1 MTTGFSLPFD
11 RTPNLFCLIGKE
23 LNYLDLKE
31 SNSGCHH
38 HHLLSPHQIFIE
50 HPLSVKHVTVYMLR
64 KHILLCKGRHSL
76 KDESK
81 QMGIPNF
88 QSLIRAQRRQV
99 SLGYIERASYKV
111 CTWTHLCAQLLFL

>member
-1 MTTGFSLPFD
+1 MSNFLMTAGFFLAFD
-11 RTPNLFCLIGKE
+11 KTPNLFCLTGKG

-38 HHLLSPHQIFIE
+38 HHLLSQHQIFIE
-50 HPLSVKHVTVYMLR
+50 HPLNAKHVIVYMLR
-64 KHILLCKGRHSL
+64 KHILICRGRHSL

-88 QSLIRAQRRQV
+88 QPLI
-99 SLGYIERASYKV
+99 
-111 CTWTHLCAQLLFL
+111 